1 MDPGYS
7 VGQRAIF
14 KPSDLGAPAHRH
26 HCRRNR
32 FCFFVGCRISVNLG
46 REHSSMQASD
56 DEHMQQ
62 GQEPGCP
69 HRVAAI
75 DGQQET

>member
-7 VGQRAIF
+7 VGQRAIL

-32 FCFFVGCRISVNLG
+32 LCFFVGCRISVNLG

-56 DEHMQQ
+56 DLSICNRDRSQ
-62 GQEPGCP
+62 
-69 HRVAAI
+69 VALT
-75 DGQQET
+75 GPSSTGSLP